1 MGVTGQ
7 RLGPKLLRYHSTE
20 TGIRPSLDVAL
31 PPHRDGC
38 VCVCVCMCVCAFGT
52 HVNLHSMPESKLT
65 KAGAP
70 SEDVELVSCPPNLG
84 ISGQAWMLLPSSLS
98 ESVVV
103 TGVAAGAAVHLL
115 ILLASL

>member
-1 MGVTGQ
+1 M
-7 RLGPKLLRYHSTE
+7 LHYHRTE
-20 TGIRPSLDVAL
+20 TG
-31 PPHRDGC
+31 
-38 VCVCVCMCVCAFGT
+38 VCVCACACACALLAL
-52 HVNLHSMPESKLT
+52 HVSLHRMPESKLT

-103 TGVAAGAAVHLL
+103 SGIAAGAAVHLL